1 MIKLHLKKADEILF
15 SLFCSSSTLTKWW
28 CPKEAGVHHAA
39 HGPDIGFD
47 PVALFPQNFRGDVVW
62 GSTECVGL
70 SAGPIGIVW
79 HGGGQAE
86 VADLEGHVPGEEH
99 VAKLE
104 ISVQDSA
111 PVNVPDAFA
120 NLDHEVANLWLRQHL
135 AVLHDMLEIEK
146 ETLSPRWL

>member
-1 MIKLHLKKADEILF
+1 M
-15 SLFCSSSTLTKWW
+15 
-28 CPKEAGVHHAA
+28 
-39 HGPDIGFD
+39 
-47 PVALFPQNFRGDVVW
+47 ALFPQNFRGDVVR
-62 GSTECVGL
+62 GSTERVGL

-104 ISVQDSA
+104 ISVQDSS

-146 ETLSPRWL
+146 GDTFTTMGLVTPSFSQFSKVVRMH